1 MIDRR
6 AFSSEVGTGSLE
18 ENARNQKLAVD
29 CAFMAQALGLGAR
42 NLGATWPNPSVGAI
56 VTRDTPDGP
65 VVVARGLTQPGG
77 RPHGEAL
84 AFARAGAAAM
94 GGTLYVTLEPCSHR
108 SLRGGIPCVEHT
120 ILSGVKRVV
129 SAMADPNPFIAG
141 LGHALLRTA
150 GIEVVTGVLED
161 QAQRAHRGHVLRVTQ
176 GRPMV
181 TFKIARTADGYAGG
195 AGGTPIAVSSP
206 MAGAWVHLQ
215 RAHHDAIMLGIGSV
229 LSDDPR
235 LTVRLPGMADRS
247 PVRVILDTHLRLP
260 LASKLVRTAREI
272 PVWVI
277 AAEHA
282 PIEPELE
289 LVAAGVEV
297 MRVAAAPDGHLDLRE
312 ALTLLGTRGITRVF
326 SEGGP
331 RIGEKLALAG
341 LADEVIVSTSPKTL
355 GEPGVVAVRP
365 GLAGLL
371 ANPDLYRLAE
381 TELIGGDRFEQFV
394 RRG

>member
-1 MIDRR
+1 MTD
-6 AFSSEVGTGSLE
+6 AS
-18 ENARNQKLAVD
+18 AVD
-29 CAFMAQALGLGAR
+29 RAFMAQALAYGAR

-65 VVVARGLTQPGG
+65 VVVGRGLTQPGG
-77 RPHGEAL
+77 RPHGESQ
-84 AFARAGAAAM
+84 AFARAGAASM

-108 SLRGGIPCVEHT
+108 SVRGGIPCVEHT
-120 ILSGVKRVV
+120 ILSGVRRVV
-129 SAMADPNPFIAG
+129 SAMSDPNPFIAG

-150 GIEVVTGVLED
+150 GIEVVVGVLED

-195 AGGTPIAVSSP
+195 AGSTPLAVSGPVAS
-206 MAGAWVHLQ
+206 GWVHLQ

-229 LSDDPR
+229 LSDDPQ
-235 LTVRLPGMADRS
+235 LTVRLPGMAGRS

-260 LASKLVRTAREI
+260 LASKLVRTTHEV

-277 AAEHA
+277 AAETA
-282 PIEPELE
+282 PVEPEQA

-297 MRVAAAPDGHLDLRE
+297 MRVSAAADGHLDLRE

-341 LADEVIVSTSPKTL
+341 LADEVIISTSPKML
-355 GEPGVVAVRP
+355 GQPGVVAVRP
-365 GLAGLL
+365 GLAAQL
-371 ANPDLYRLAE
+371 ADPDLYALVE
-381 TELIGGDRFEQFV
+381 TGMIGQDRFEHFV